1 MYSLYIYLI
10 TLVTSHFADY
20 ILQPGNEAQDQSVET
35 WLGDRRVAGSSP
47 ATDHNMESG
56 PVAGE
61 VPVHFLGY
69 CRGALEQ
76 GTKTPM
82 CSLGA

>member
-1 MYSLYIYLI
+1 MR
-10 TLVTSHFADY
+10 
-20 ILQPGNEAQDQSVET
+20 ILSSSPSSP

-76 GTKTPM
+76 GTVAPM
-82 CSLGA
+82 CSPGDQFFYFISITLLPITIAWE